1 MTICHFFLQGRCRFG
16 ERCWNEHPHGWGDDG
31 GGGGGGGRPPPPQQ
45 YPAAPSGCSRGG
57 WSNSSQRYSN
67 VIQPSNF
74 SKSTAWGGSRDPGKT
89 SFGSFDSGASSS
101 GSRNVGFSQNRFS
114 TLSSNQVDG
123 QKDDEEK
130 LIEGIVKDMEVW
142 ESSGQW
148 TFSVYSPMKEKPNI
162 SGFTDIS
169 PEELRLEYSNCIT
182 SNTLQSYLNSIQ
194 QLVNLWKNRLL
205 ELKNINTATKGVLLS
220 KLKNEGGPVAP
231 TFGLQSQQTST
242 FGSTGFPV
250 NSNSSSSVQNF
261 SFKPTSG
268 FGAAPSSSS
277 TSAFG
282 SPVMPAVPALTAAS
296 SNSTLTTSAPTSF
309 GFGEAAAVSAAS
321 FSFKSPEV
329 FSFGST
335 GFSGFPASSPSGTAG
350 ASGSPAIGPSGSGSS
365 SSSGSGAMLFGLAAS
380 GFGQSGTSSSLPSSG
395 GSNTASAEHL
405 FTPKN
410 ELTAEELKQFV
421 AKKFTLGKVP
431 LKPPPEGL
439 LSI

>member
-16 ERCWNEHPHGWGDDG
+16 ERCWNEHPHGWGD
-31 GGGGGGGRPPPPQQ
+31 GGGGRPPPPQQ
-45 YPAAPSGCSRGG
+45 YPAARGG

-123 QKDDEEK
+123 
-130 LIEGIVKDMEVW
+130 EGIAKDMEVW

-182 SNTLQSYLNSIQ
+182 SNTLQSYVSVFPVHFIFRHRDQASDYFLCSLL
-194 QLVNLWKNRLL
+194 LVCK
-205 ELKNINTATKGVLLS
+205 LS
-220 KLKNEGGPVAP
+220 KLKNEGGQVAP
-231 TFGLQSQQTST
+231 TFGLHSQQTSA
-242 FGSTGFPV
+242 FDSTGFPV
-250 NSNSSSSVQNF
+250 NSSSSSGAQNF
-261 SFKPTSG
+261 SFKPTSA
-268 FGAAPSSSS
+268 FGAAPSSS
-277 TSAFG
+277 TS
-282 SPVMPAVPALTAAS
+282 SS

-321 FSFKSPEV
+321 FSFKSLEV
-329 FSFGST
+329 FNFGSA
-335 GFSGFPASSPSGTAG
+335 GFSGFPASSPVGTAG
-350 ASGSPAIGPSGSGSS
+350 ASGSPAFGPSGSGS
-365 SSSGSGAMLFGLAAS
+365 GATPFGLSAG
-380 GFGQSGTSSSLPSSG
+380 GFGQSGASSTLPSSR
-395 GSNTASAEHL
+395 GSDTASAEHL

>member
-16 ERCWNEHPHGWGDDG
+16 ERCWNEHPHGWGD
-31 GGGGGGGRPPPPQQ
+31 GGGGRPPPPQQ

-123 QKDDEEK
+123 
-130 LIEGIVKDMEVW
+130 EGIAKDMEVW

-182 SNTLQSYLNSIQ
+182 SNTLQSYLSSIQ
-194 QLVNLWKNRLL
+194 QLVNLWKSRLL
-205 ELKNINTATKGVLLS
+205 ELKNISAATRGALVRPGVSFLFS
-220 KLKNEGGPVAP
+220 VIA
-231 TFGLQSQQTST
+231 
-242 FGSTGFPV
+242 GFPV
-250 NSNSSSSVQNF
+250 NSSSSSGAQNF
-261 SFKPTSG
+261 SFKPTSA

-277 TSAFG
+277 TSVFG
-282 SPVMPAVPALTAAS
+282 AAVMPTAPALTASSS

-321 FSFKSPEV
+321 FSFKSLEV
-329 FSFGST
+329 FNFGSA
-335 GFSGFPASSPSGTAG
+335 GFSGFPASSPVGTAG
-350 ASGSPAIGPSGSGSS
+350 ASGSPAFGPSGSGS
-365 SSSGSGAMLFGLAAS
+365 GATPFGLSAG
-380 GFGQSGTSSSLPSSG
+380 GFGQSGASSTLPSSR
-395 GSNTASAEHL
+395 GSDTASAEHL

>member
-16 ERCWNEHPHGWGDDG
+16 ERCWNEHPYGLGED
-31 GGGGGGGRPPPPQQ
+31 GGGGRPPPQQ
-45 YPAAPSGCSRGG
+45 HPAAASGSSRGA

-101 GSRNVGFSQNRFS
+101 GSRSAGFSQNKFS
-114 TLSSNQVDG
+114 TLSSNQLDG
-123 QKDDEEK
+123 QKDDEHK
-130 LIEGIVKDMEVW
+130 LIEGIVEDMEMW

-148 TFSVYSPMKEKPNI
+148 MFSVYSPMKEKPNI
-162 SGFTDIS
+162 SGFADIS
-169 PEELRLEYSNCIT
+169 PEELRLEYSNCII
-182 SNTLQSYLNSIQ
+182 SNALQSYLNSVQ
-194 QLVNLWKNRLL
+194 QLVNLWKSRLL
-205 ELKNINTATKGVLLS
+205 ELKNINAATKGALLS
-220 KLKNEGGPVAP
+220 KLKNEGSQAVP
-231 TFGLQSQQTST
+231 TFGFQSQQTSA
-242 FGSTGFPV
+242 FGSPGFPV
-250 NSNSSSSVQNF
+250 NSNSSSSAQNF
-261 SFKPTSG
+261 SFKPASG
-268 FGAAPSSSS
+268 FGSAPSSSS
-277 TSAFG
+277 TSVFG
-282 SPVMPAVPALTAAS
+282 SPVMPAAAAAAASASS

-329 FSFGST
+329 FSFGSA
-335 GFSGFPASSPSGTAG
+335 GFSGFPASSPLGTAG
-350 ASGSPAIGPSGSGSS
+350 APGNPAFGPSGSGS
-365 SSSGSGAMLFGLAAS
+365 GSGATLFGLPAS
-380 GFGQSGTSSSLPSSG
+380 GFGQSGASSSLPSSG
-395 GSNTASAEHL
+395 GSNTATTEHL

-410 ELTAEELKQFV
+410 ELTEEELKQFV

>member
-16 ERCWNEHPHGWGDDG
+16 ERCWNEHPHGWGD
-31 GGGGGGGRPPPPQQ
+31 GGGGRPPPPQQ

-123 QKDDEEK
+123 
-130 LIEGIVKDMEVW
+130 EGIAKDMEVW

-182 SNTLQSYLNSIQ
+182 SNTLQSYLSSIQ
-194 QLVNLWKNRLL
+194 QLVNLWKSRLL
-205 ELKNINTATKGVLLS
+205 ELKNISAATRGALLS
-220 KLKNEGGPVAP
+220 KLKNEGGQVAP
-231 TFGLQSQQTST
+231 TFGLHSQQTSA
-242 FGSTGFPV
+242 FDSTGFPV
-250 NSNSSSSVQNF
+250 NSSSSSGAQNF
-261 SFKPTSG
+261 SFKPTSA

-277 TSAFG
+277 TSVFG
-282 SPVMPAVPALTAAS
+282 AAVMPTAPALTASSS

-321 FSFKSPEV
+321 FSFKSLEV
-329 FSFGST
+329 FNFGSA
-335 GFSGFPASSPSGTAG
+335 GFSGFPASSPVGTAG
-350 ASGSPAIGPSGSGSS
+350 ASGSPAFGPSGSGS
-365 SSSGSGAMLFGLAAS
+365 GATPFGLSAG
-380 GFGQSGTSSSLPSSG
+380 GFGQSGASSTLPSSR
-395 GSNTASAEHL
+395 GSDTASAEHL